1 MTAKGIWIWKGFSV
15 ILALCVI
22 LLVASSSIAGACPT
36 GVSCSCSDDAAF
48 GAALSAGMKIPNEE
62 AGMPAYTNVSEML
75 TYTNAEYN
83 FSIGYPHDWTV
94 QENLLD
100 TEVIISGPIE
110 DKYTINANVRTVELP
125 AEMTTYEY
133 AKAGRDRFPEVWVIV
148 DTFNDT
154 INGEPVSGHII
165 RTTTDEGI
173 DVKHMQACFVRN
185 RTAYVIG
192 FTAASSTFDTA
203 ETDYFVPMLQ
213 SFKFI
218 EEAVGIEISVTNQS
232 KVLEG
237 GNFTA
242 FVTVNDA
249 TNFTIFLFKLNYDSS
264 VIDLINVENLIN
276 IEKRSDSATSSS
288 SRWLSWGDKEK
299 GTVQIIAYSDP
310 LGTLVNGSAE
320 LVRFE
325 FHVVGR
331 AGEKSVLDI
340 QGIIGDS
347 AMESIETIWVDSEVT
362 VTSGEALS

>member
-1 MTAKGIWIWKGFSV
+1 MTAKGFWKGFLV

-22 LLVASSSIAGACPT
+22 LLAASPSIAGACPT
-36 GVSCSCSDDAAF
+36 GVNCSCSDDAAF
-48 GAALSAGMKIPNEE
+48 GATLSAGMKISNEE

-75 TYTNAEYN
+75 TYTNAEYD

-100 TEVIISGPIE
+100 TEVIFSGPIE
-110 DKYTINANVRTVELP
+110 DDYMINANVITVELP
-125 AEMTTYEY
+125 
-133 AKAGRDRFPEVWVIV
+133 
-148 DTFNDT
+148 NDT

-165 RTTTDEGI
+165 TTTTDEGI

-185 RTAYVIG
+185 TTAYVIG

-203 ETDYFVPMLQ
+203 EADYFVPMLQ

-218 EEAVGIEISVTNQS
+218 EEAVGIEILITNPP

-242 FVTVNDA
+242 IVTVDNS
-249 TNFTIFLFKLNYDSS
+249 TKISIFLFKLNYDPS
-264 VIDLINVENLIN
+264 VIDLINVEKLIN
-276 IEKRSDSATSSS
+276 IEKGSDSASTSSS
-288 SRWLSWGDKEK
+288 SWVSWGDKEK

-320 LVRFE
+320 LVRLE
-325 FHVVGR
+325 FHVVGP
-331 AGEKSVLDI
+331 AGEQSALDI

-347 AMESIETIWVDSEVT
+347 AMESIETRWVDSEVT
-362 VTSGEALS
+362 VTPGE

>member
-1 MTAKGIWIWKGFSV
+1 MRAKGIWKGFLV

-22 LLVASSSIAGACPT
+22 LLVASPSIAGACPT
-36 GVSCSCSDDAAF
+36 GVNCSCSDDAAF
-48 GAALSAGMKIPNEE
+48 GAALSAGMKISNEE

-100 TEVIISGPIE
+100 TEVIFSGPIE
-110 DKYTINANVRTVELP
+110 DDYTINANVITVELP
-125 AEMTTYEY
+125 
-133 AKAGRDRFPEVWVIV
+133 
-148 DTFNDT
+148 NDT
-154 INGEPVSGHII
+154 INGKPVSGHII
-165 RTTTDEGI
+165 TTTTDEGI

-185 RTAYVIG
+185 TTAYVIG

-203 ETDYFVPMLQ
+203 EADYFVPMLQ

-218 EEAVGIEISVTNQS
+218 EEAVGIEILITNPP

-242 FVTVNDA
+242 IVTVDNS
-249 TNFTIFLFKLNYDSS
+249 TKISIFLFKLNYDPS

-276 IEKRSDSATSSS
+276 IEKGSDSASSS
-288 SRWLSWGDKEK
+288 SSSWVSWGDKEK

-320 LVRFE
+320 LVRLE
-325 FHVVGR
+325 FHVVGP
-331 AGEKSVLDI
+331 AGEQSALDI
-340 QGIIGDS
+340 QGIIGNS

-362 VTSGEALS
+362 VTPGE

>member
-1 MTAKGIWIWKGFSV
+1 MTAKGIWKAFLV

-22 LLVASSSIAGACPT
+22 LLVASPSIAGACST
-36 GVSCSCSDDAAF
+36 GVNCSCSDDAAF
-48 GAALSAGMKIPNEE
+48 GAALSAGM
-62 AGMPAYTNVSEML
+62 PAYSNVSEML

-100 TEVIISGPIE
+100 TEVIFSGPIE
-110 DKYTINANVRTVELP
+110 DDYTINANVITVELP
-125 AEMTTYEY
+125 
-133 AKAGRDRFPEVWVIV
+133 
-148 DTFNDT
+148 NDT
-154 INGEPVSGHII
+154 INGKPVSVHII

-173 DVKHMQACFVRN
+173 EVKHMQACFVRN
-185 RTAYVIG
+185 TTAYVIG

-203 ETDYFVPMLQ
+203 EADYFVPMLQ

-218 EEAVGIEISVTNQS
+218 EEVAGIEISITNQPE
-232 KVLEG
+232 VLEG

-242 FVTVNDA
+242 IVTVDNS
-249 TNFTIFLFKLNYDSS
+249 TKISIFLFKLNYDPS

-276 IEKRSDSATSSS
+276 IEKGSDSASSS
-288 SRWLSWGDKEK
+288 SSSWVSWGDKEK

-320 LVRFE
+320 LVRLE
-325 FHVVGR
+325 FHAVGP
-331 AGEKSVLDI
+331 AGEQSALDI
-340 QGIIGDS
+340 QGIIGNS

-362 VTSGEALS
+362 VTPENRSEMG

>member
-1 MTAKGIWIWKGFSV
+1 MTAKGIWKGFLV

-22 LLVASSSIAGACPT
+22 LLVASPSIAGACPS
-36 GVSCSCSDDAAF
+36 GVNCSCSDDAAF
-48 GAALSAGMKIPNEE
+48 GATLSAGMKISNEE
-62 AGMPAYTNVSEML
+62 AGMPAYSNVSEML
-75 TYTNAEYN
+75 TYTNAEYH

-100 TEVIISGPIE
+100 TEVIFSGPIE
-110 DKYTINANVRTVELP
+110 DDYMINANVITVELP
-125 AEMTTYEY
+125 
-133 AKAGRDRFPEVWVIV
+133 D
-148 DTFNDT
+148 DT
-154 INGEPVSGHII
+154 INGEPVSGHINI
-165 RTTTDEGI
+165 ITTTTDEGI

-185 RTAYVIG
+185 TTAYVIG

-203 ETDYFVPMLQ
+203 EADYFVPMLQ

-218 EEAVGIEISVTNQS
+218 EEAVGIEISITNPP

-242 FVTVNDA
+242 IVTVD
-249 TNFTIFLFKLNYDSS
+249 TSTKISIFLFKLNYDPS
-264 VIDLINVENLIN
+264 VIDLINVENLIKV
-276 IEKRSDSATSSS
+276 EKRSDSATSSS
-288 SRWLSWGDKEK
+288 SSWVSWGDKEK

-320 LVRFE
+320 LVRLE

-331 AGEKSVLDI
+331 AGEQSALDI

-362 VTSGEALS
+362 VTPGEYV

>member
-1 MTAKGIWIWKGFSV
+1 MTAKGIWKGFLV

-22 LLVASSSIAGACPT
+22 LLVASPSIAGACPT
-36 GVSCSCSDDAAF
+36 GVNCSCSDDAAF
-48 GAALSAGMKIPNEE
+48 GAALSAGMKISNEE

-75 TYTNAEYN
+75 TYTNAEYD

-100 TEVIISGPIE
+100 TEVIFSGPIE
-110 DKYTINANVRTVELP
+110 DDYMINANVITVELP
-125 AEMTTYEY
+125 
-133 AKAGRDRFPEVWVIV
+133 
-148 DTFNDT
+148 NDT

-165 RTTTDEGI
+165 TTTTDEGI

-185 RTAYVIG
+185 TTAYVIG

-203 ETDYFVPMLQ
+203 EADYFVPMLQ

-218 EEAVGIEISVTNQS
+218 EEAVGIEILITNPP

-242 FVTVNDA
+242 IVTVDNS
-249 TNFTIFLFKLNYDSS
+249 TKISIFLFKLNYDPS

-276 IEKRSDSATSSS
+276 IEKGSDSASSS
-288 SRWLSWGDKEK
+288 WVSWGDKEK

-325 FHVVGR
+325 FHVVGP
-331 AGEKSVLDI
+331 AGEQSALDI

-362 VTSGEALS
+362 VTPGE

>member
-1 MTAKGIWIWKGFSV
+1 MTAKGIWKGFLV

-22 LLVASSSIAGACPT
+22 LLVASPSIAGACPT
-36 GVSCSCSDDAAF
+36 GVNCSCSDDAAF
-48 GAALSAGMKIPNEE
+48 GATLSAGMKISNEE

-100 TEVIISGPIE
+100 TEVIFSGPIE
-110 DKYTINANVRTVELP
+110 DDYMINANVITVELP
-125 AEMTTYEY
+125 
-133 AKAGRDRFPEVWVIV
+133 
-148 DTFNDT
+148 NDT
-154 INGEPVSGHII
+154 INGKPVSGHII
-165 RTTTDEGI
+165 TTTTDEGI

-185 RTAYVIG
+185 TTAYVIG

-203 ETDYFVPMLQ
+203 EADYFVPMLQ

-218 EEAVGIEISVTNQS
+218 EEAVGIEISITNPP

-242 FVTVNDA
+242 IVTVD
-249 TNFTIFLFKLNYDSS
+249 TVSNFTILLFKLNYDPS

-276 IEKRSDSATSSS
+276 IEKGSDSASSS
-288 SRWLSWGDKEK
+288 SSSWVSWGDKEK

-310 LGTLVNGSAE
+310 LGMLVNGSAE
-320 LVRFE
+320 LVRLE

-331 AGEKSVLDI
+331 AGEQSVLDI
-340 QGIIGDS
+340 QGIIGNS
-347 AMESIETIWVDSEVT
+347 AMESIETIWVDSEVR
-362 VTSGEALS
+362 VTPGE

>member
-1 MTAKGIWIWKGFSV
+1 MTAKGIWKGFLV
-15 ILALCVI
+15 IFALCVI
-22 LLVASSSIAGACPT
+22 LLVASPSIAGACPT
-36 GVSCSCSDDAAF
+36 GVNCSCSDDAAF
-48 GAALSAGMKIPNEE
+48 GAALSAGMKISNEE

-75 TYTNAEYN
+75 TYTNAEYD

-100 TEVIISGPIE
+100 TEVIFSGPIE
-110 DKYTINANVRTVELP
+110 DDYTINANVITVELP
-125 AEMTTYEY
+125 
-133 AKAGRDRFPEVWVIV
+133 
-148 DTFNDT
+148 NDT
-154 INGEPVSGHII
+154 INGKPVSGHII
-165 RTTTDEGI
+165 TTTTDEGI
-173 DVKHMQACFVRN
+173 EVKHMQACFVRN
-185 RTAYVIG
+185 TTAYVIG

-203 ETDYFVPMLQ
+203 EADYFVPMLQ

-218 EEAVGIEISVTNQS
+218 EEAVGIEISITNPP

-242 FVTVNDA
+242 IVTVDNS
-249 TNFTIFLFKLNYDSS
+249 TKISIFLFKLNYDPS

-276 IEKRSDSATSSS
+276 IEKGSDSATSSS
-288 SRWLSWGDKEK
+288 SSWVSWGDKEK

-320 LVRFE
+320 LVRLE

-331 AGEKSVLDI
+331 AGEQSALDI
-340 QGIIGDS
+340 QGIIGNS

-362 VTSGEALS
+362 VTPGE

>member
-1 MTAKGIWIWKGFSV
+1 MTAKGIWKGFLV

-22 LLVASSSIAGACPT
+22 LLVASPSIAGACPT
-36 GVSCSCSDDAAF
+36 GVNCSCSDDAAF
-48 GAALSAGMKIPNEE
+48 GATLSAGMKISNEE

-100 TEVIISGPIE
+100 TEVIFSGPIE
-110 DKYTINANVRTVELP
+110 DDYMINANVITVELP
-125 AEMTTYEY
+125 
-133 AKAGRDRFPEVWVIV
+133 
-148 DTFNDT
+148 NDT
-154 INGEPVSGHII
+154 INGKPVSGHII
-165 RTTTDEGI
+165 TTTTDEGI

-185 RTAYVIG
+185 TTAYVIG
-192 FTAASSTFDTA
+192 FTAASSTFDAA
-203 ETDYFVPMLQ
+203 ESDYFVPMLQ

-218 EEAVGIEISVTNQS
+218 EEEAGIEISITNPP

-242 FVTVNDA
+242 IVTVD
-249 TNFTIFLFKLNYDSS
+249 TVSNFTILLFKLNYDPS

-276 IEKRSDSATSSS
+276 IEKGSDSASSS
-288 SRWLSWGDKEK
+288 SSSWVSWGDKEK

-310 LGTLVNGSAE
+310 LGMLVNGSAE
-320 LVRFE
+320 LVRLE

-331 AGEKSVLDI
+331 AGEQSVLDI
-340 QGIIGDS
+340 QGIIGNS
-347 AMESIETIWVDSEVT
+347 AMESIETIWVDSEVR
-362 VTSGEALS
+362 VTPGE

>member
-1 MTAKGIWIWKGFSV
+1 MTAKGIWKGFLV

-22 LLVASSSIAGACPT
+22 LLVASPSIAGACPT

-48 GAALSAGMKIPNEE
+48 GAALSAGMKISNEE
-62 AGMPAYTNVSEML
+62 AGIPAYTNVSEML

-100 TEVIISGPIE
+100 TEVIFSGPIE
-110 DKYTINANVRTVELP
+110 DDYMINANVITVELP
-125 AEMTTYEY
+125 
-133 AKAGRDRFPEVWVIV
+133 
-148 DTFNDT
+148 NDT

-165 RTTTDEGI
+165 TTTTDEGI

-185 RTAYVIG
+185 TTAYVIG
-192 FTAASSTFDTA
+192 FTAASSTFDAA
-203 ETDYFVPMLQ
+203 EADYFVPMLQ

-218 EEAVGIEISVTNQS
+218 EEAVGIEILITNPS

-242 FVTVNDA
+242 IVTVDNSTDLS
-249 TNFTIFLFKLNYDSS
+249 ILLFKLNYDPS
-264 VIDLINVENLIN
+264 VIELIEVE
-276 IEKRSDSATSSS
+276 RGSDITTSSWS
-288 SRWLSWGDKEK
+288 HWNSWQDRDTGVMKILAFSEPS
-299 GTVQIIAYSDP
+299 GSPI
-310 LGTLVNGSAE
+310 NGPAE
-320 LVRFE
+320 LVRLE

-331 AGEKSVLDI
+331 AGEQSALDI
-340 QGIIGDS
+340 QGINGDS

-362 VTSGEALS
+362 VTPREYA

>member
-1 MTAKGIWIWKGFSV
+1 MTAKGIWKGFLV

-22 LLVASSSIAGACPT
+22 LLVASPSIAGACPT
-36 GVSCSCSDDAAF
+36 GVNCSCSDDAAF
-48 GAALSAGMKIPNEE
+48 GATLSAGMKISNEE

-75 TYTNAEYN
+75 TYTNAEYD

-100 TEVIISGPIE
+100 TEVIFSGPIE
-110 DKYTINANVRTVELP
+110 DDYMINANVITVELP
-125 AEMTTYEY
+125 
-133 AKAGRDRFPEVWVIV
+133 
-148 DTFNDT
+148 NDT

-165 RTTTDEGI
+165 TTTTDEGI

-185 RTAYVIG
+185 TTAYVIG

-203 ETDYFVPMLQ
+203 EADYFVPMLQ

-218 EEAVGIEISVTNQS
+218 EEAVGIEISITNPP

-242 FVTVNDA
+242 IVTVDNS
-249 TNFTIFLFKLNYDSS
+249 TNISIFLFKLNYDPS

-276 IEKRSDSATSSS
+276 IEKGSDSASSS
-288 SRWLSWGDKEK
+288 SSSWVSWGDKEK

-320 LVRFE
+320 LVRLE
-325 FHVVGR
+325 FHVVGP
-331 AGEKSVLDI
+331 AGEQSVLDI
-340 QGIIGDS
+340 QGIIGNS

-362 VTSGEALS
+362 VTPGE

>member
-1 MTAKGIWIWKGFSV
+1 MTAKCIWKGFSV

-22 LLVASSSIAGACPT
+22 LLVASPSIAGACPT
-36 GVSCSCSDDAAF
+36 GVNCSCSDDAAF
-48 GAALSAGMKIPNEE
+48 GATLSAGMKITNEE
-62 AGMPAYTNVSEML
+62 AGMPAYSNVSEML

-83 FSIGYPHDWTV
+83 FSIGYPPDWTV

-100 TEVIISGPIE
+100 TEVIFSGPIE
-110 DKYTINANVRTVELP
+110 DDYMINANVITIELP

-133 AKAGRDRFPEVWVIV
+133 AKAGREQFPELWVIV

-154 INGEPVSGHII
+154 ISNGKPVSGHII
-165 RTTTDEGI
+165 TTTTDEGI
-173 DVKHMQACFVRN
+173 DVKHMQACLVRN
-185 RTAYVIG
+185 TTAYIIG
-192 FTAASSTFDTA
+192 FTAASSTFDAA
-203 ETDYFVPMLQ
+203 EADYFVPMLQ

-218 EEAVGIEISVTNQS
+218 EEAVGIEISITNPP

-242 FVTVNDA
+242 IVTVDNS
-249 TNFTIFLFKLNYDSS
+249 TKISIFLFKLNYDPS

-276 IEKRSDSATSSS
+276 IEKGSDSASSS
-288 SRWLSWGDKEK
+288 SSSWVSWGDKEK
-299 GTVQIIAYSDP
+299 GTMQIIAYSDP

-320 LVRFE
+320 LVRLE

-331 AGEKSVLDI
+331 AGEQSALDI
-340 QGIIGDS
+340 QGIIGNS

-362 VTSGEALS
+362 VTPGE

>member
-1 MTAKGIWIWKGFSV
+1 MTAKCIWIWKGFSV
-15 ILALCVI
+15 ILALYVI
-22 LLVASSSIAGACPT
+22 LLLVSPSIAGACPT

-100 TEVIISGPIE
+100 TEVIFSGPIE
-110 DKYTINANVRTVELP
+110 DNYTINANVRTVELP
-125 AEMTTYEY
+125 
-133 AKAGRDRFPEVWVIV
+133 D
-148 DTFNDT
+148 DT

-264 VIDLINVENLIN
+264 VIELIEVE
-276 IEKRSDSATSSS
+276 KGFDSPTSSS
-288 SRWLSWGDKEK
+288 STWLRWGDKEK

-310 LGTLVNGSAE
+310 FGTLVNGSAE

>member
-1 MTAKGIWIWKGFSV
+1 MTAKGIWKGFLV

-22 LLVASSSIAGACPT
+22 LLVASPSIAGACPT
-36 GVSCSCSDDAAF
+36 GVNCSCSDDAAF
-48 GAALSAGMKIPNEE
+48 GATLSAGMKISNEE

-100 TEVIISGPIE
+100 TEVIFSGPIE
-110 DKYTINANVRTVELP
+110 DDYMINANVITVELP
-125 AEMTTYEY
+125 
-133 AKAGRDRFPEVWVIV
+133 
-148 DTFNDT
+148 NDT

-165 RTTTDEGI
+165 TTTTDEGI

-185 RTAYVIG
+185 TTAYVIG
-192 FTAASSTFDTA
+192 FTAASSTFDAA
-203 ETDYFVPMLQ
+203 EADYFVPMLQ

-218 EEAVGIEISVTNQS
+218 EEEAGIEISITNPP

-242 FVTVNDA
+242 IVTVD
-249 TNFTIFLFKLNYDSS
+249 TVSNFTILLFKLNYDPS

-276 IEKRSDSATSSS
+276 IEKGSDSASSS
-288 SRWLSWGDKEK
+288 SSSWVSWGDKEK

-310 LGTLVNGSAE
+310 LGMLVNGSAE
-320 LVRFE
+320 LVRLE

-331 AGEKSVLDI
+331 AGEQSVLDI
-340 QGIIGDS
+340 QGIIGNS
-347 AMESIETIWVDSEVT
+347 AMESIETIWVDSEVR
-362 VTSGEALS
+362 VTPGE